1 MFLYGE
7 PIRIEA
13 GADRPA
19 MEEKRR
25 ELQSALDR
33 LTAEAES
40 LAQAGARPNG
50 SPGGAR

>member
-1 MFLYGE
+1 VFLYGE
-7 PIRIEA
+7 PISVRFD
-13 GADRPA
+13 ADRQA

-40 LAQAGARPNG
+40 LAQAGDRAG
-50 SPGGAR
+50 VAPGGLR

>member
-1 MFLYGE
+1 
-7 PIRIEA
+7 
-13 GADRPA
+13 

-40 LAQAGARPNG
+40 LAQAGRKR
-50 SPGGAR
+50 GAAGRGER

>member
-1 MFLYGE
+1 
-7 PIRIEA
+7 
-13 GADRPA
+13 

-40 LAQAGARPNG
+40 LAQGGRRSGAA
-50 SPGGAR
+50 ARGDP